1 MNDRLKYRVWF
12 NRSKRYAVNKDDIV
26 LFPDGVV
33 GQFDIVGC
41 YDEKDVT
48 VEQCTGLRDKNGKL
62 IYEGDVLEVSVFDK
76 NNCHSKKKTRWSV
89 EHKIFNNNIGFM
101 VYGINRRWHALMTSN
116 MLYNAEAVVIGN
128 IHEV

>member
-62 IYEGDVLEVSVFDK
+62 IYEGDVLQLESFIEDNVVHICFWNEEGAEFLYEPIIKGDK
-76 NNCHSKKKTRWSV
+76 N
-89 EHKIFNNNIGFM
+89 
-101 VYGINRRWHALMTSN
+101 APL
-116 MLYNAEAVVIGN
+116 
-128 IHEV
+128 

>member
-1 MNDRLKYRVWF
+1 MQDRFRFRTWDK
-12 NRSKRYAVNKDDIV
+12 KNKKWLHFDFSTYLTYQDRIWDA
-26 LFPDGVV
+26 LTDGNK
-33 GQFDIVGC
+33 F
-41 YDEKDVT
+41 Y
-48 VEQCTGLRDKNGKL
+48 QCTGLKDKNGKL